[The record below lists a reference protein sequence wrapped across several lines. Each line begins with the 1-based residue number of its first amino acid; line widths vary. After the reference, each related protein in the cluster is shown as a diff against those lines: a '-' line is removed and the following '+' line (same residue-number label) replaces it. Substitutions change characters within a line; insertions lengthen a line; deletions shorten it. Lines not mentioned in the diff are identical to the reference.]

1 MTYRPNI
8 AWSLARGLARQFSGP
23 LPETSR
29 ADAVRLTA
37 DLRVTAKRAGEM
49 VFAFLGL
56 PGAGAA
62 TVRVVDWDSWAK
74 AIEAMTETLTAEL
87 PVRGSALSRRI
98 RGIGSAAVVGAV
110 LGKVSGRLLGQYDGL
125 TGDVLYLLAPTIVD
139 HERRLGL
146 IPADFRLWVAL
157 HEQAHAAQFQR
168 AVWLRGFLLGQLAIL
183 IDDDASLIEGL
194 RGWANTRD
202 LTSFA
207 TSRAARGTLT
217 SVVAAM
223 TFLEGHADYV
233 ADAAG
238 KPHIGSIRALRR
250 TFERGNKPN
259 LLSRVAGVLDK
270 SAQYRDGLAFC
281 RGVAAEHGHDA
292 LDAAFGSPAALPTA
306 EELITPHAWIER
318 VHG

>member
-8 AWSLARGLARQFSGP
+8 DWALARGLARQVSGP
-23 LPETSR
+23 LPAASR
-29 ADAVRLTA
+29 ADAMRTAA
-37 DLRVTAKRAGEM
+37 DLRITAKRAGEL
-49 VFAFLGL
+49 VSAFLGL
-56 PGAGAA
+56 PGAGAE

-74 AIEAMTETLTAEL
+74 AIEGMAETLMAEL
-87 PVRGSALSRRI
+87 PERRSTLSRCI
-98 RGIGSAAVVGAV
+98 RGIGGAAVVGAV
-110 LGKVSGRLLGQYDGL
+110 LGRVSVRLLGQYDGL
-125 TGDVLYLLAPTIVD
+125 TGDVLYLLAPTVVD

-146 IPADFRLWVAL
+146 VPADFRLWVAL
-157 HEQAHAAQFQR
+157 HEQTHAAQFQR
-168 AVWLRGFLLGQLAIL
+168 APWLRGFLLDHLAIL
-183 IDDDASLIEGL
+183 LDDDASLIEGL
-194 RGWANTRD
+194 RGWADTRD

-238 KPHIGSIRALRR
+238 APHIGSLRTLRR

-259 LLSRVAGVLDK
+259 LLGRVAGVLDK

-281 RGVAAEHGHDA
+281 RGVAAARGRGA
-292 LDAAFGSPAALPTA
+292 LDAAFGSPETLPTA
-306 EELITPHAWIER
+306 EELTVPHAWIER
-318 VHG
+318 IHG